1 MSFQKTS
8 LAVFVGVIAA
18 YAAINTPRWISA
30 AFANY
35 IHVRAVTTIEQLTPD
50 NLLQK
55 CGKPLDDHISKL
67 DDTTSSREIS
77 YTLFKFTFWRSDK
90 QWLQPSVVDTM
101 RTNRPDAETVLLLM
115 PCLKAEGQ

>member
-1 MSFQKTS
+1 MTFQKAA

-18 YAAINTPRWISA
+18 HVAINTPRWISA

-35 IHVRAVTTIEQLTPD
+35 IHVHAVTTIEQLTPD
-50 NLLQK
+50 ILIQK

-90 QWLQPSVVDTM
+90 QWLHPSVVDTTQ
-101 RTNRPDAETVLLLM
+101 TNLPDAETVLLLM
-115 PCLKAEGQ
+115 SCLKAEGQ